1 MPDLMKLAKENI
13 PGFTIRFISVGDES
27 GTVAQFVEENGYDKS
42 LIGCAAGTRITE
54 YYACDYIPYTVIV
67 VNGIVRETLIGSR
80 SYNDY
85 KSILNKY
92 IGK

>member
-1 MPDLMKLAKENI
+1 
-13 PGFTIRFISVGDES
+13 
-27 GTVAQFVEENGYDKS
+27 
-42 LIGCAAGTRITE
+42 
-54 YYACDYIPYTVIV
+54 VIV

-80 SYNDY
+80 SYSDY